1 MPVKVLVVDNYDSF
15 TYMLN
20 DYIEQQGAL
29 CTVIRNDESR
39 VLEDW
44 KNVDAIVLSPGP
56 QAPRDAGLL
65 MEVLNQSYLHKPVLG
80 VCLGHQAIGE
90 FFGATLQKA
99 EVPMHGKVDQMTHT
113 NDVLFSDIPQTFSA
127 TRYHSL
133 LLTQVSDPLT
143 VIAQSSRNEVMA
155 LRHKELPIWGIQFHP
170 ESCLTEYGSVMIK
183 NFLLPLGLK
192 Q

>member
-1 MPVKVLVVDNYDSF
+1 MSVKVLVVDNYDSF
-15 TYMLN
+15 TYMLT
-20 DYIEQQGAL
+20 DYIEQQGAV
-29 CTVIRNDESR
+29 CTVIRNDELS
-39 VLEDW
+39 VLDAW

-56 QAPRDAGLL
+56 QAPQDAGLL
-65 MEVLNQSYLHKPVLG
+65 MEVINQSYRHKPILG

-99 EVPMHGKVDQMTHT
+99 TVPMHGKVDQMTHS
-113 NDVLFSDIPQTFSA
+113 NDVLFANIPQTFSA

-133 LLTQVSDPLT
+133 LLTQVPHPLT
-143 VIAQSSRNEVMA
+143 VIAVSSKKEVMA
-155 LRHKELPIWGIQFHP
+155 LRHKQLPIWGIQFHP

>member
-1 MPVKVLVVDNYDSF
+1 MSVKVLVVDNYDSF

-20 DYIEQQGAL
+20 DYIEQQGAF
-29 CTVIRNDESR
+29 CTVIRNDEPS
-39 VLEDW
+39 VLDEW

-56 QAPRDAGLL
+56 QAPQDAGLL
-65 MEVLNQSYLHKPVLG
+65 MQVIRQSYLHKPILG

-90 FFGATLQKA
+90 FFGARLQKA
-99 EVPMHGKVDQMTHT
+99 GVPMHGKVDLMTHT
-113 NDVLFSDIPQTFSA
+113 NDVLFTDIPPTFNA

-133 LLTQVSDPLT
+133 LLTHVSDPLT
-143 VIAQSSRNEVMA
+143 VIAQSSKKEVMA
-155 LRHKELPIWGIQFHP
+155 LRHKQLPIWGIQFHP